1 MSWDQLLILAPNGQ
15 NSVGLSISEIHCRNY
30 SYFFLQMFANDLTTT
45 LLFGQKSLC
54 FLLIRKIWKAPALAD
69 CLSRQQWTLTFLN
82 QYLGALPPSPS
93 EGLFLLTLSCA
104 ICYNNAWLFTQWHNS
119 YHSDRH
125 AMNAMSFSLLSGSL
139 TWSNQFRRDWWCSVD
154 TRRQ

>member
-93 EGLFLLTLSCA
+93 EGLFIDIVMCYLLQCLTIYTMAQFISQWPTCNE
-104 ICYNNAWLFTQWHNS
+104 CHELFFPVRLCHRKMQHTPS
-119 YHSDRH
+119 
-125 AMNAMSFSLLSGSL
+125 
-139 TWSNQFRRDWWCSVD
+139 
-154 TRRQ
+154 